1 VVEKQ
6 ECAKMINQIE
16 MDINVADRLSEEN
29 KRRLVFSG
37 VKNFRDLGGYR
48 ALDGRTVVWGRLY
61 RSDQLQKLTD
71 ADLKHME
78 ALTLD
83 RIIDF
88 RADHEREDAPDRIPS
103 NSDIQIIEIPILDS
117 STQIWRDSRDQ
128 FVKDNLRNID
138 PVKFMVETNVE
149 LATRFTPQMRQFI
162 HELFSAKG
170 RPVLFHCAAG
180 KDRTGYA
187 AAILLRILG
196 VPLDVV
202 MEDYL
207 LSNQYYLAAHSRNLL
222 MLRLMKGKRFS
233 DTVKG
238 FLEVRPAYLA
248 AAFEAID
255 REFGS
260 FERYT
265 RSGLGLTEQDV
276 EHLKNIYLASNG
288 K

>member
-1 VVEKQ
+1 
-6 ECAKMINQIE
+6 MIDQIE
-16 MDINVADRLSEEN
+16 LETKIYDQPHEEN

-48 ALDGRTVVWGRLY
+48 ASDGRVVVWGKLY

-71 ADLKHME
+71 ADLKHLD

-88 RADHEREDAPDRIPS
+88 RAEHEKEDAPDRLPS
-103 NSDIQIIEIPILDS
+103 NSDIRIIEIPILDS

-128 FVKDNLRNID
+128 FIRDNLRSID
-138 PVKFMVETNVE
+138 AVKFMVETNIE
-149 LATRFTPQMRQFI
+149 LATHFTPQMRQFI
-162 HELFSAKG
+162 HELFSANG
-170 RPVLFHCAAG
+170 RPILFHCVAG

-196 VPLDVV
+196 IPLDVV
-202 MEDYL
+202 MDDYL
-207 LSNQYYLAAHSRNLL
+207 LSNQYYLSTHSWRLL
-222 MLRLMKGKRFS
+222 MLRFMKGKRFS

-238 FLEVRPAYLA
+238 FLEVRPAYLS
-248 AAFEAID
+248 AAFEVID
-255 REFGS
+255 HEYGF

-265 RSGLGLTEQDV
+265 RNGLGLTERDV
-276 EHLKNIYLASNG
+276 QFLKTIYLV
-288 K
+288 